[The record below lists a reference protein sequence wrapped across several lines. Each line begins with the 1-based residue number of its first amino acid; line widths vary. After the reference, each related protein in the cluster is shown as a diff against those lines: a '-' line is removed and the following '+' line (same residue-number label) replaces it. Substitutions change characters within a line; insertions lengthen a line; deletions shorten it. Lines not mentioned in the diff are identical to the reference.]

1 MTSVLPSAG
10 AFWGWNPG
18 GYRVA
23 MSSSTSTAD
32 FIGKFS
38 VHIDKMDAPEWS
50 GLLCQFADASI
61 YQAWSYG
68 AVHWGSGQL
77 SHVMLKRDGKVVS
90 MAQVRVLKLPAM
102 RTGIAYVRW
111 GPLCRLRGG
120 PFDADAFHQITLAI
134 KHEYVDRRGLLL
146 RVIPP
151 VFANDAFVSE
161 VKIRLAGIGMTKQ
174 SGLPSYHT
182 MRVNLDHPLVE
193 LRKNLDQKW
202 RNCLNSAER
211 NGLQVVQA
219 STLELYDKFLGAYRE
234 MRARKPFETTVDVAE
249 FRRMQAQLPESLKME
264 TFICEKDGKLLNAI
278 VLSAIGDTAI
288 YLLGATSA
296 DGLKLKGAYL
306 LQWHAIQWLKDRGCR
321 WYDLGG
327 INSERNPGVYHFKS
341 GLSGEETHQLGTFE
355 LSGSW
360 TSALCV
366 RAGEQAQAMV
376 GKLRSKFRKPSP
388 G

>member
-1 MTSVLPSAG
+1 
-10 AFWGWNPG
+10 
-18 GYRVA
+18 
-23 MSSSTSTAD
+23 MSQQTSTTNVAS
-32 FIGKFS
+32 KFS
-38 VHIDKMDAPEWS
+38 VHIDEMDAPEWS
-50 GLLCQFADASI
+50 CLLCQFDDASI
-61 YQAWSYG
+61 YQTWSYG

-77 SHVMLKRDGKVVS
+77 SHVVLKRDGKVVA
-90 MAQVRVLKLPAM
+90 MAQVRVLKLPAL

-120 PFDADAFHQITLAI
+120 PFDAEAFHQITQAI
-134 KHEYVDRRGLLL
+134 MHEYAGQRGLLL

-151 VFANDAFVSE
+151 AFENDPFAPE
-161 VKIRLAGIGMTKQ
+161 VKIPLASIGMAQPSK
-174 SGLPSYHT
+174 SPSYHT

-202 RNCLNSAER
+202 RNCLNRAER

-219 STLELYDKFLGAYRE
+219 PTLELYDKFLRAYRE
-234 MRARKPFETTVDVAE
+234 MRARKPFETTVEVAE
-249 FRRMQAQLPESLKME
+249 FRRMQAQLPPSLKME
-264 TFICEKDGKLLNAI
+264 TFICEKEGKLLNAI

-306 LQWHAIQWLKDRGCR
+306 LQWHAIQWLKERGCR

-355 LSGSW
+355 RSGSW

-376 GKLRSKFRKPSP
+376 GKIRSKFRKTSP